1 MFVDKG
7 RVGISELCT
16 YSFSIHSVMK
26 LGYVLFYNE
35 LKKVVQIFGVHLK
48 ISEYS
53 WKKSRKYKIAK
64 TEKLNI

>member
-16 YSFSIHSVMK
+16 YTFSIHSVMK

-53 WKKSRKYKIAK
+53 
-64 TEKLNI
+64 